1 MQAGEPS
8 LLFFS
13 PLRLCFIISEKSDS
27 VKEVVMNRQ
36 DMPMLIVY
44 EGELKGQRWII
55 EQDQITIGRGSD
67 CDIVLPERQSSR
79 QHARI
84 ERDKSGYLLRDLASK
99 NGTYVNG
106 QEVRD
111 KPYRLKDGDEIQI
124 ALCVKMGFV
133 GTDATL
139 PLELTGPGRGLRV
152 DRAAKR
158 VFIGG
163 HELTPPLSVAQY
175 RLLELLLDR
184 EGEVVS
190 RDTIVAAV
198 WPEEEAMGISEQAI
212 DALVRRLRD
221 RISAADPDH
230 AYIVTVRGHGFR
242 LENR

>member
-1 MQAGEPS
+1 MT
-8 LLFFS
+8 
-13 PLRLCFIISEKSDS
+13 
-27 VKEVVMNRQ
+27 RQ

-44 EGELKGQRWII
+44 EGELEGQRWII
-55 EQDQITIGRGSD
+55 DQDQVTIGRGSD
-67 CDIVLPERQSSR
+67 CDVVLSKRQVSR
-79 QHARI
+79 YHAQI
-84 ERDKSGYLLRDLASK
+84 ERDDGGYLLRDLGSK

-111 KPYRLKDGDEIQI
+111 RPYRLKDGDEIQI

-133 GTDATL
+133 GADATL
-139 PLELTGPGRGLRV
+139 PLELTGPNRGLHI
-152 DRAAKR
+152 DRAARR

-175 RLLELLLDR
+175 RLLELLLDQ
-184 EGEVVS
+184 EGQVVS
-190 RDTIVAAV
+190 RDAIVMAV
-198 WPEEEAMGISEQAI
+198 WPEEEGVGISEQAI

-221 RISAADPDH
+221 RISAVDPDH

>member
-1 MQAGEPS
+1 
-8 LLFFS
+8 
-13 PLRLCFIISEKSDS
+13 
-27 VKEVVMNRQ
+27 MNQQ
-36 DMPMLIVY
+36 DMPMLIIY

-55 EQDQITIGRGSD
+55 EQDQVIIGRGSD
-67 CDIVLPERQSSR
+67 CDIVLPERQASR

-84 ERDKSGYLLRDLASK
+84 ERDKDGYLLRDLASK
-99 NGTYVNG
+99 NGTCVNG

-175 RLLELLLDR
+175 RLLELLLDH
-184 EGEVVS
+184 EGKVVS
-190 RDTIVAAV
+190 RDAIVAAV
-198 WPEEEAMGISEQAI
+198 WPEEESMGISEQAI